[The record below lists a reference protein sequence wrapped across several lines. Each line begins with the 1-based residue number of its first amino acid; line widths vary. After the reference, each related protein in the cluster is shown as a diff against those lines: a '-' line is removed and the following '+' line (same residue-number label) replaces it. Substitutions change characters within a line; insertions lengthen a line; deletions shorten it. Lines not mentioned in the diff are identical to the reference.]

1 VPAVEFRRI
10 LMVAGFA
17 MVVSSASERPCGTPV
32 KSLKSAF

>member
-17 MVVSSASERPCGTPV
+17 MVVSSASGNPYPPV
-32 KSLKSAF
+32 KSLKPAF